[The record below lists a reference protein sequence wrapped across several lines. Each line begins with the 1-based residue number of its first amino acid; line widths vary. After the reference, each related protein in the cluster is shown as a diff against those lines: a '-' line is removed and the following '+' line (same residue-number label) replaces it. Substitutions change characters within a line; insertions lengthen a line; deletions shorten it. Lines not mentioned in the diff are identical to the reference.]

1 MNRIN
6 KIVAVAVLALFNSMS
21 FANNVNSN
29 HVDNTDNTI
38 NTVVNN
44 QNNKDIP
51 LNNANNTN
59 NTNNTNNL
67 KSKNVVSNSV
77 NTIKSTNDLDIKSLI
92 ETYNL
97 NGKASN
103 NSNNNIDNKTKS
115 DSASTNSTNDNSL
128 SSNSNENS
136 TIINKL
142 IETNKIIKN
151 IQSNDDTD
159 NDSHQSLSEMNNKS
173 FYNANN
179 DFINQA
185 NLDSIVKVQVKNI
198 VSNEKESVG
207 SGFFISKDGE
217 IISNF
222 HVISGHIKD
231 PNITK
236 VVVSIGTD
244 PKEYEVKIKNIDVL
258 NDLSLL
264 KLDVN
269 PLEHINFNINT
280 LDNEDITLGTK
291 VFSVGFPNNWRLTVS
306 DGLLNGFFDKRII
319 KNYLVSYP
327 LTPGMSGGPTY
338 NKKGQVIGINVAT
351 SNALSMII
359 PAKSTM
365 DLLNSKNW
373 LPDNIKSED
382 VRVNQLK
389 NKVFSQI
396 SAYNDVV
403 LDRLNHAQPVALNSV
418 NLNVKS
424 DFLECWSK
432 QKTKS
437 DNDDEK
443 LKRYNNITYV
453 CGNEDSIFY
462 NEETSFGNYYFM
474 VNYFQQKLDQNKK
487 DSNLFNKI
495 GSWTNSYYFHQVN
508 EKLFNALV
516 VANQKSIDYDNDEGC
531 MYLNDNKL
539 FVCKNSINIFKDDDK
554 NHKLYQIKA
563 VMFSNSENGN
573 ETVINNFIYN
583 GFTNKQLV
591 KFVEYLES
599 LDNK

>member
-1 MNRIN
+1 MKKIN
-6 KIVAVAVLALFNSMS
+6 KIIFSIVLSLGSVA
-21 FANNVNSN
+21 FAK
-29 HVDNTDNTI
+29 DNTPLDKSND
-38 NTVVNN
+38 VN
-44 QNNKDIP
+44 
-51 LNNANNTN
+51 
-59 NTNNTNNL
+59 
-67 KSKNVVSNSV
+67 
-77 NTIKSTNDLDIKSLI
+77 IKSLI
-92 ETYNL
+92 DTYNL
-97 NGKASN
+97 NSKSTVDNKNDITNPTTTANNAIN
-103 NSNNNIDNKTKS
+103 NSN
-115 DSASTNSTNDNSL
+115 TNDNVAQ
-128 SSNSNENS
+128 NDNS
-136 TIINKL
+136 TTILNKL
-142 IETNKIIKN
+142 METNKIIKK
-151 IQSNDDTD
+151 IQPNDNTEIESSSQPISQTD
-159 NDSHQSLSEMNNKS
+159 NKN

-198 VSNEKESVG
+198 ISNEKESVG
-207 SGFFISKDGE
+207 SGFFITKDGE

-231 PNITK
+231 PSITK

-264 KLDVN
+264 KLDLN
-269 PLEHINFNINT
+269 PLDKISFNVNS

-359 PAKSTM
+359 PAKSTV
-365 DLLNSKNW
+365 DLLNFNNW
-373 LPDNIKSED
+373 LPNNIKSEE
-382 VRVNQLK
+382 VRVEQLK
-389 NKVFSQI
+389 QKIFSQI
-396 SAYNDVV
+396 SSYNDVV
-403 LDRLNHAQPVALNSV
+403 LDRLNHAQTVSLNNL

-437 DNDDEK
+437 DNDNEK
-443 LKRYNNITYV
+443 LKSYNNITYV

-462 NEETSFGNYYFM
+462 NEDTSFGNYYFM
-474 VNYFQQKLDQNKK
+474 VNYFQQKQNNDTKEPT
-487 DSNLFNKI
+487 FFGKI
-495 GSWTNSYYFHQVN
+495 RHLANNYYFHQVN
-508 EKLFNALV
+508 EKLFNALI

-531 MYLNDNKL
+531 IFLNDNKL
-539 FVCKNSINIFKDDDK
+539 FVCKNSINIFKDDNPK
-554 NHKLYQIKA
+554 HKLYQIKA
-563 VMFSNSENGN
+563 VMFSGDKN
-573 ETVINNFIYN
+573 ETVVNNFIYN
-583 GFTNKQLV
+583 GFTSKQLV
-591 KFVEYLES
+591 KFVEYLEN

>member
-1 MNRIN
+1 MKRIN
-6 KIVAVAVLALFNSMS
+6 KIIVVAVLALFSSIS
-21 FANNVNSN
+21 FADSPISSININDINIGSNSS
-29 HVDNTDNTI
+29 NTSNKNT
-38 NTVVNN
+38 
-44 QNNKDIP
+44 
-51 LNNANNTN
+51 LNNAKLFSAVNNTN
-59 NTNNTNNL
+59 TFKPTL
-67 KSKNVVSNSV
+67 
-77 NTIKSTNDLDIKSLI
+77 IKSNNNNTNDLDIKSFVD
-92 ETYNL
+92 TYNL
-97 NGKASN
+97 NSKPSSSN
-103 NSNNNIDNKTKS
+103 NSNSNINTNTNNTHTGSDNT
-115 DSASTNSTNDNSL
+115 ATNNNDDDT
-128 SSNSNENS
+128 SNTQSS

-151 IQSNDDTD
+151 IQKDDSLSNET
-159 NDSHQSLSEMNNKS
+159 HQSLNEADNKS

-198 VSNEKESVG
+198 ISNEKESVG

-217 IISNF
+217 IISNY

-236 VVVSIGTD
+236 IVVSIGTN
-244 PKEYEVKIKNIDVL
+244 PKEYEVKIKNIDIL

-264 KLDVN
+264 KLDIN
-269 PLEHINFNINT
+269 PLEHINLNVNT
-280 LDNEDITLGTK
+280 LDNEDVTLGTK

-373 LPDNIKSED
+373 LPDNIKSEE
-382 VRVNQLK
+382 VRVAQLK
-389 NKVFSQI
+389 NKILSQI

-403 LDRLNHAQPVALNSV
+403 LDRLNHAQTVPLNNI

-437 DNDDEK
+437 DNDDQK

-462 NEETSFGNYYFM
+462 NEDTSFGNYYFM
-474 VNYFQQKLDQNKK
+474 VNYFQQKNEDTKK
-487 DSNLFNKI
+487 DDGIFNKI
-495 GSWTNSYYFHQVN
+495 NKWTNNYYFHQVN
-508 EKLFNALV
+508 EKLFNALI
-516 VANQKSIDYDNDEGC
+516 VANQKSTDYDNDEGC
-531 MYLNDNKL
+531 MFLNDNKL

-563 VMFSNSENGN
+563 VMFSNNDSNN
-573 ETVINNFIYN
+573 ETVVNNFIYN
-583 GFTNKQLV
+583 GFTSKQLV